1 MLRIADAE
9 IDDAIDLA
17 PSPRPVDRAPPAPMQ
32 RSVYAPG
39 RRFDAA
45 AALGS
50 AAMVA
55 TLISGLI
62 WIRVAPAAPPK
73 PDLVTMDITPPT
85 PPPPAAPKPQP
96 HIVHQHP
103 VVAPQPVVAL
113 EAPSPL
119 VVAPVA
125 TPPAPPM
132 ISAPPAPSAPPSAA
146 ASAPAAPSAPA
157 DGGDLS
163 AKMLSAKPP
172 TYPIDS
178 RRLHEQGTVIL
189 TVLLSVEGRV
199 SDIQIAQS
207 SGFDRLDHAALAAV
221 KAWRWAPIVR
231 NSAPVMV
238 QGRVRIPFVL
248 R

>member
-9 IDDAIDLA
+9 IDDVIDLE
-17 PSPRPVDRAPPAPMQ
+17 PSRPSIAAERPAPLQ
-32 RSVYAPG
+32 RSIYRPG
-39 RRFDAA
+39 RRFDAP

-55 TLISGLI
+55 TLISGLV
-62 WIRVAPAAPPK
+62 WMHVAPAAQK
-73 PDLVTMDITPPT
+73 QPDLVTMDITPPP

-96 HIVHQHP
+96 HIVHQQP
-103 VVAPQPVVAL
+103 VIAPQPIVAL
-113 EAPSPL
+113 KAPSPL
-119 VVAPVA
+119 VVTPIV
-125 TPPAPPM
+125 TPPAPPV
-132 ISAPPAPSAPPSAA
+132 ISAPPAPPAPPSAA

-163 AKMLSAKPP
+163 SKMLSAKPP

-189 TVLLSVEGRV
+189 TVLLTTEGRV
-199 SDIQIAQS
+199 SDILIAQS

-221 KAWRWAPIVR
+221 KGWRWAPIVR
-231 NSAPVMV
+231 NGAPVMV